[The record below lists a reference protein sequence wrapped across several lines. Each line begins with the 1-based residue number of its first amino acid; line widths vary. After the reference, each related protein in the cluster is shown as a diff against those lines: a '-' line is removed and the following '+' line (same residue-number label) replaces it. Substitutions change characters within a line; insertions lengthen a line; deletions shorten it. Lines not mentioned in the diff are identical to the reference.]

1 PTRRSSDLRSVD
13 AARSPAE
20 PSAAPSPAL
29 SRPTTAP
36 RRQNATATDAGP
48 LSAAAPSPPPSA
60 PRSCARRASAAQRNN
75 HAVAWPDRHARSHS
89 QALRHK
95 PKTDLHCSLIQDPS
109 QPSLAKNESSKNT
122 AEASPQHCGLLT
134 Q

>member
-48 LSAAAPSPPPSA
+48 LSAAAPSPPPSLHALA
-60 PRSCARRASAAQRNN
+60 PGGQQEANRIITQ
-75 HAVAWPDRHARSHS
+75 WLGPIGMPDHT
-89 QALRHK
+89 HK
-95 PKTDLHCSLIQDPS
+95 PFDISRKPTF
-109 QPSLAKNESSKNT
+109 T
-122 AEASPQHCGLLT
+122 AR
-134 Q
+134 